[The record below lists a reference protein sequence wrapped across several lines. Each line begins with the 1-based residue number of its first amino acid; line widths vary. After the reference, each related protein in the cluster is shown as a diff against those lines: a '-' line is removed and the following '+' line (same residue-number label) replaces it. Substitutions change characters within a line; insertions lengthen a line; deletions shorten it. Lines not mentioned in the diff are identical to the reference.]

1 MSHISNCH
9 VSWGVRNTTADISLR
24 MLESQRELYAYLKQ
38 TPDAVIP
45 LEIGGGNGLQGLIIG
60 ASTAMN
66 IPAVDGDWM
75 GRAYPVSWQ
84 TTPVVYEKKAMM
96 VPTCISDGNGRIIV
110 SQQANRET
118 SMSAL
123 ANFIHSS

>member
-1 MSHISNCH
+1 MN
-9 VSWGVRNTTADISLR
+9 ADISLR
-24 MLESQRELYAYLKQ
+24 MLESQRELYAFLKK

-60 ASTAMN
+60 ASTAMD

-96 VPTCISDGNGRIIV
+96 IPTCISDGNGRIIV
-110 SQQANRET
+110 SSRGDCQAFLTDVNDHQR
-118 SMSAL
+118 SL
-123 ANFIHSS
+123 

>member
-1 MSHISNCH
+1 LLTYHNRI
-9 VSWGVRNTTADISLR
+9 
-24 MLESQRELYAYLKQ
+24 LESQRELYAFLNK
-38 TPDAVIP
+38 TPNAVIP

-66 IPAVDGDWM
+66 IPAIDGDWM

-96 VPTCISDGNGRIIV
+96 IPTCISDGNGRIIV
-110 SQQANRET
+110 CRPAADERDVR
-118 SMSAL
+118 
-123 ANFIHSS
+123 

>member
-1 MSHISNCH
+1 MTNVLLTSS
-9 VSWGVRNTTADISLR
+9 R
-24 MLESQRELYAYLKQ
+24 MLESQRELYALLRTK
-38 TPDAVIP
+38 PNAVIP

-60 ASTAMN
+60 ATSNMDIA
-66 IPAVDGDWM
+66 AVDGDWM

-110 SQQANRET
+110 SLLHRITVKAH
-118 SMSAL
+118 L
-123 ANFIHSS
+123 G

>member
-1 MSHISNCH
+1 
-9 VSWGVRNTTADISLR
+9 VERESLICEGR
-24 MLESQRELYAYLKQ
+24 ILESQRELYAFLNK
-38 TPDAVIP
+38 TPNAVIP

-60 ASTAMN
+60 ASTAMD

-96 VPTCISDGNGRIIV
+96 IPTCISDGNGRIIV
-110 SQQANRET
+110 SCRFDEEMIICQC
-118 SMSAL
+118 
-123 ANFIHSS
+123 

>member
-1 MSHISNCH
+1 MVTSKRIRIKRTC
-9 VSWGVRNTTADISLR
+9 TTHTDACNRI
-24 MLESQRELYAYLKQ
+24 LESQRELYTFLQK

-66 IPAVDGDWM
+66 IPAIDGDWM

-84 TTPVVYEKKAMM
+84 TTPVVYEKKAQMI
-96 VPTCISDGNGRIIV
+96 PTCISDGNGRIIV
-110 SQQANRET
+110 RKNG
-118 SMSAL
+118 
-123 ANFIHSS
+123 